1 LFDPHAA
8 RVLPGFDPHAK
19 KEIFTGLLDQVEV
32 LFCVDAQDMQEN
44 RQLGDENVPYAEYV
58 LAMIDKIE
66 ETLDIQPHVV
76 INKMDPYALSD
87 EILSF
92 QRSLQRKQYRV
103 RERYLID

>member
-1 LFDPHAA
+1 M
-8 RVLPGFDPHAK
+8 
-19 KEIFTGLLDQVEV
+19 EI
-32 LFCVDAQDMQEN
+32 LFCVDAQDMQDN
-44 RQLGDENVPYAEYV
+44 RQLGDQNIPYVDYV
-58 LAMIDKIE
+58 LSMIDEIE
-66 ETLDIQPHVV
+66 KTLEIQPHVV